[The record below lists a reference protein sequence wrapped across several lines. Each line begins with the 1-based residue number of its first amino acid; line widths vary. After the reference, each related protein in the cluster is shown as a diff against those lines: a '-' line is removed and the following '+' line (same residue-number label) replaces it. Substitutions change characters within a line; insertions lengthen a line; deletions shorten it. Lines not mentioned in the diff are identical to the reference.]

1 MTGPQND
8 LTTLFKGDFI
18 VSQDTLL
25 EKIRAVK
32 AFVFDWDGVF
42 NNGEKDENG
51 SSYFNE
57 VDAMG
62 TNLLRFNHYLL
73 NGQPPVTAIITG
85 ERNKASL
92 AFANREHLHA
102 VYCGIKYK
110 ADALKHLCDKHHI
123 QPNEVAFMFD
133 DVLDFSAAQLCGLR
147 IMVGRDCNPL
157 MIDYARRHGLVDYI
171 TANSGTNHAIREAVE
186 LLTGISGRYE
196 DTMTERAMFTD
207 VYKQYLEQRNEAS
220 VVLFTVRHSEIV
232 EIKSL

>member
-18 VSQDTLL
+18 VSPEALS
-25 EKIRAVK
+25 EKIRSVK

-42 NNGEKDENG
+42 NNGEKDESG

-62 TNLLRFNHYLL
+62 TNLLRFNYYLL
-73 NGQPPVTAIITG
+73 NGRPPVTAIITG
-85 ERNKASL
+85 ERNKAALS
-92 AFANREHLHA
+92 FANREHLHA

-110 ADALKHLCDKHHI
+110 ADALKHLCDAYQV
-123 QPNEVAFMFD
+123 QPDEVAFMFD

-147 IMVGRDCNPL
+147 IMVKRDCNPL

-171 TANSGTNHAIREAVE
+171 TAHNGANHAIREVVE
-186 LLTGISGRYE
+186 LLTGMSGRYE

-207 VYKQYLEQRNEAS
+207 VYKQYLAQRNEAK
-220 VVLFTVRHSEIV
+220 VTLFTVSQSEIV